1 MAMMPSLAP
10 TAIGRV
16 SIDRARSSVRVTD
29 MIEPIEL
36 LGYEAGMSER
46 HLKAWSHFPVGRRS
60 LLKSPSRTSGRTKL
74 AYRDRL
80 PSPLTQSKGHSTGK
94 KEITR

>member
-1 MAMMPSLAP
+1 MMPSLAP

-36 LGYEAGMSER
+36 LGYEA
-46 HLKAWSHFPVGRRS
+46 
-60 LLKSPSRTSGRTKL
+60 
-74 AYRDRL
+74 
-80 PSPLTQSKGHSTGK
+80 
-94 KEITR
+94 